1 MSVHLNRAIHDDHAG
16 QSGHFNAPD
25 RNNIGRDEK
34 RAILADMRLIMLDTE
49 TTGLSPRNGDRMV
62 EIGAI
67 EVLNRKVL
75 SGDAHVFHHYINPE
89 RDIPAEVVRIHGIN
103 NAKVKNKPTFKEV
116 AQDFLDF
123 IQGATLVIHNA
134 SFDLGF
140 IMHEL
145 HVNELPNI
153 QNIQV
158 IDTLAFARKKHPHQK
173 NNLDALCDRYNIDR
187 GKRDLHGALL
197 DSQLLAEVYLGMTG
211 GRQFSLGMDI
221 PSQPASSFVQ
231 LPEQSRGRDEQA
243 ETAAIMKRSLPPIA
257 DEDYQAHLSMLRRIH
272 KESQGKTIW
281 QLPELAEAS

>member
-1 MSVHLNRAIHDDHAG
+1 
-16 QSGHFNAPD
+16 
-25 RNNIGRDEK
+25 
-34 RAILADMRLIMLDTE
+34 MRLIMLDTE
-49 TTGLSPRNGDRMV
+49 TTGLSPIHGDRMV

-75 SGDAHVFHHYINPE
+75 SGPDHVFHHYINPE

-103 NAKVKNKPTFKEV
+103 NAKVKDKPTFREI

-123 IQGATLVIHNA
+123 IDGSTLVIHNA

-140 IMHEL
+140 IM
-145 HVNELPNI
+145 NELRINGFPSI

-173 NNLDALCDRYNIDR
+173 NNLDALCDRYNIER
-187 GKRDLHGALL
+187 GHRELHGALL
-197 DSQLLAEVYLGMTG
+197 DSELLAEVYLGMTG

-231 LPEQSRGRDEQA
+231 LPEHSRGRDEQA
-243 ETAAIMKRSLPPIA
+243 ETATLMKRKALPIA
-257 DEDYQAHLSMLRRIH
+257 DHEHEAHLSMMQRIQQ
-272 KESQGKTIW
+272 ESGGNAIW
-281 QLPELAEAS
+281 YHPETVETS